1 MCLAVPLRIVEIKD
15 EHFAVGEYQGV
26 RVEFSTQLLENPAVG
41 TYVLVHAG
49 TAIEQLDE
57 AEALDTLSLFKEIDE
72 RGGFD

>member
-1 MCLAVPLRIVEIKD
+1 MCLAVPLKIIEIKD
-15 EHFAVGEYQGV
+15 NEFAVGEYQGV
-26 RVEFSTQLLENPAVG
+26 RVEFSTQLLEDPAVG

-57 AEALDTLSLFKEIDE
+57 REAMETLSLFKEIDE